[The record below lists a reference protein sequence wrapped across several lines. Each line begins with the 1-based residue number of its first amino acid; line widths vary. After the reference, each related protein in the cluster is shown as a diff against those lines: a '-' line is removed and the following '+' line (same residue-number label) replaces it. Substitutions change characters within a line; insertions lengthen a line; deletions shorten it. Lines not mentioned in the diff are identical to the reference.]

1 MSETRFSQGRSK
13 SSANIPPLEAG
24 NAHWIDRSPLAM
36 RGFPVVPIPTLSPA
50 PLTAFNPQDPNPIG
64 SSKSYNPSPNG
75 VPNGPLP
82 CTRTH
87 SPEESIRDEFWLGPL
102 VVLVAIVWLRL
113 ALDAMGV
120 LPMNLGY

>member
-13 SSANIPPLEAG
+13 SSAVIPPPKAG
-24 NAHWIDRSPLAM
+24 NAHWIDRSTLGI
-36 RGFPVVPIPTLSPA
+36 RGFSVVNLPPPSLA
-50 PLTAFNPQDPNPIG
+50 LLTPFSSQDPSPIG
-64 SSKSYNPSPNG
+64 SGKSYNSSPNNT
-75 VPNGPLP
+75 PHCPLP
-82 CTRTH
+82 NTRTH
-87 SPEESIRDEFWLGPL
+87 APEDSIRDEFWLGPL

>member
-13 SSANIPPLEAG
+13 SGAKIPPPKAG
-24 NAHWIDRSPLAM
+24 NTHWIDRSPSAM
-36 RGFPVVPIPTLSPA
+36 HAFAHFPIPTPLPA
-50 PLTAFNPQDPNPIG
+50 PVTAFNPQDPNPIG
-64 SSKSYNPSPNG
+64 SSKSFNPSPNDAPHSSL
-75 VPNGPLP
+75 PN
-82 CTRTH
+82 TRTH
-87 SPEESIRDEFWLGPL
+87 STEESIRDEFWLGPL